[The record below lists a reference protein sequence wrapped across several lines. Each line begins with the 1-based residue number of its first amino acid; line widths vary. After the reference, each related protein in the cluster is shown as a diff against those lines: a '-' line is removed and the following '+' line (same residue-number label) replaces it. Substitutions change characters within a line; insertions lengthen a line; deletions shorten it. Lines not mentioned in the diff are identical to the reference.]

1 MSGQYAKVGS
11 RMWEPIFSGQF
22 EKHWS
27 LTGESISKLA
37 VLCQVFSPEN
47 DFVLKGDIKIHKHIA

>member
-1 MSGQYAKVGS
+1 
-11 RMWEPIFSGQF
+11 MWEPIFSGQF